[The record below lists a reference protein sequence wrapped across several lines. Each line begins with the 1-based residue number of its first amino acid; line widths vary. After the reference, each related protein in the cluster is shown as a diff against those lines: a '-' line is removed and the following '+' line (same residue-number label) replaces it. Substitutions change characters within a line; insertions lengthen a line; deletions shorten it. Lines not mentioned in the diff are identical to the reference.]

1 MRRESSI
8 SGPAAKSAGRRAAPW
23 ACILACLAALTF
35 LQTVPADAGE
45 VPKAQGA
52 RLGGDDKRTRFVADL
67 TAPVRFNAYVLADPY
82 RVVIDLAE
90 VNFQLPDGIG
100 EKGRG
105 LVKAYRYGLISKGKS
120 RIVMDATGPVLI
132 EKSFSIGP
140 ENGQPARLVV
150 DLVPTTPKT
159 FALLEQRQKVER
171 TEQRRDEDMEPQS
184 LAAQL
189 DEEPSE
195 DTPKRSAAVNVLRD
209 MAESLLSLGPSR
221 QPSDVPQEPQRRTI
235 VIDPGH
241 GGIDP
246 GALGRHGTTEKS
258 VVLAFATELKA
269 QLDAGGRYHVA
280 LTREDDTFLTLKDRV
295 KFARDQKADLFIAI
309 HADAVRN
316 MPVRGATVYTLSDTA
331 SDDEAEALAHS
342 QNRSDLI
349 AGVDLGEE
357 SDEITGILI
366 DLAQRESKNHAI
378 HFAKSVVGRLK
389 PMIELTSRPVRSA
402 GFRVLKA
409 PDVPSV
415 LLELGY
421 LSNPADEKLL
431 RSEAWRRKVAKAV
444 ASAVNIYFG
453 DTLAA
458 GQ

>member
-1 MRRESSI
+1 
-8 SGPAAKSAGRRAAPW
+8 
-23 ACILACLAALTF
+23 
-35 LQTVPADAGE
+35 VPADAGE
-45 VPKAQGA
+45 IPKAQGA
-52 RLGGDDKRTRFVADL
+52 RLGGDAKRTRFVTDL

-90 VNFQLPDGIG
+90 VNFQLPEGIG

-150 DLVPTTPKT
+150 DLVPTTPST
-159 FALLEQRQKVER
+159 FALLEQRQKAER
-171 TEQRRDEDMEPQS
+171 TEQLREADTELDS
-184 LAAQL
+184 LPAET
-189 DEEPSE
+189 DEEPSSE
-195 DTPKRSAAVNVLRD
+195 APSRSAAVNVLRD

-221 QPSDVPQEPQRRTI
+221 QTDDLPHEPQRRTI

-269 QLDAGGRYHVA
+269 QLDSGRYHVT

-295 KFARDQKADLFIAI
+295 KFAREQKADLFIAI

-316 MPVRGATVYTLSDTA
+316 TPVRGATVYTLSDTA

-444 ASAVNIYFG
+444 ASAVNVYFG

>member
-1 MRRESSI
+1 MRAESPTRR
-8 SGPAAKSAGRRAAPW
+8 PAAGRGGCGAAPW
-23 ACILACLAALTF
+23 ARIFACLVAILV
-35 LQTVPADAGE
+35 LQTATTRAGDI
-45 VPKAQGA
+45 PTAQGA
-52 RLGGDDKRTRFVADL
+52 RLGGDAKRTRFVTDL
-67 TAPVRFNAYVLADPY
+67 TAPVPFKAYVLADPY

-90 VNFQLPDGIG
+90 VNFQLPNGIG

-150 DLVPTTPKT
+150 DLVPTTPRT
-159 FALLEQRQKVER
+159 FALLEQKQKSER
-171 TEQRRDEDMEPQS
+171 
-184 LAAQL
+184 A
-189 DEEPSE
+189 EELHEEEATVDDPSE
-195 DTPKRSAAVNVLRD
+195 ADTETANGSIGRSAAANVLRD

-221 QPSDVPQEPQRRTI
+221 QPAETHEAPQRPTI

-246 GALGRHGTTEKS
+246 GAVGRHGTPEKT
-258 VVLAFATELKA
+258 VVLAFAHELRK
-269 QLDAGGRYHVA
+269 QLDATDRYSVV
-280 LTREDDTFLTLKDRV
+280 LTRDDDTFLTLKDRV
-295 KFARDQKADLFIAI
+295 KFAREQKADLFIAI

-316 MPVRGATVYTLSDTA
+316 TPVRGATVYTLSDTA

-366 DLAQRESKNHAI
+366 DLAQRESKNHAVQ
-378 HFAKSVVGRLK
+378 FAKSVVGRLK
-389 PMIELTSRPVRSA
+389 PVIQLTSRPVRSA

-421 LSNPADEKLL
+421 LSNSADEKLL
-431 RSEAWRRKVAKAV
+431 RSEAWRRKVAKAM
-444 ASAVNIYFG
+444 ASAINVYFG
-453 DTLAA
+453 DTMAA